1 MSSKTSIDNFKPKL
15 NEFRNKFSKLKSDYK
30 LDNPKV
36 LLSNEQ
42 KGNLKYS
49 LQKLKL
55 ELTNFQKQY
64 LSSNYRSVL
73 SEFEDSNRKDELVEL
88 ISNIDILINQHCK
101 GEYEITIKEE
111 DYKDKEFSNPYE
123 QMQYQKEK
131 LMEQDHIIDNIISIN
146 EENKII
152 GKEVKHNLNEQNK
165 KITQIGQTLDKTQ
178 NSADKLNAKVMD
190 LILDSSFWK
199 YYVIIAVL
207 ALIMIWLIL

>member
-15 NEFRNKFSKLKSDYK
+15 NEFKNKYSKLKSDYK

>member
-1 MSSKTSIDNFKPKL
+1 MSSKTSIDNFKSKL
-15 NEFRNKFSKLKSDYK
+15 NEFRNKYSKLKSDYK

>member
-15 NEFRNKFSKLKSDYK
+15 NEFRNKYSKLKSDYK

-165 KITQIGQTLDKTQ
+165 KIHKLDKLWIKHKIVRI
-178 NSADKLNAKVMD
+178 N
-190 LILDSSFWK
+190 
-199 YYVIIAVL
+199 
-207 ALIMIWLIL
+207 